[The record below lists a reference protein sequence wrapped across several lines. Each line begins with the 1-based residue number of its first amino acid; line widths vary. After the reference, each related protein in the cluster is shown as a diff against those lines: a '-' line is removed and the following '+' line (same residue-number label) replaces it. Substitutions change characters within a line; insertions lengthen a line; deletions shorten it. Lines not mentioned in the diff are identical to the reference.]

1 MKRREFPIRAVSK
14 RTGLTIDTLRA
25 WERRYKAV
33 IPGRT
38 KRGRVYSEQDIER
51 LDLLRRCTEIG
62 YSIGQIAKWD
72 NQKLEQVLSKKE
84 EKPKL
89 ENPEAIVN
97 HMLEALKQY
106 DARIL
111 DTELS
116 RIAILY
122 PPSDLV
128 RRIILPFM
136 KGVGDHWSSGHLTI
150 AQEHL
155 ASATLRNLL
164 GSLLRYYLHSDSDR
178 TLLFATP
185 KGESHEF
192 GILGAAML
200 ATSGGLEILYLGTD
214 LPSDEI
220 LNTLK
225 LTSCKAVVLGWKG
238 ASNVQQSLDEIRR
251 LSAELPQKVELWV
264 GGLDDEKLQEEL
276 KQTRAVFIPDFDSLQ
291 QHMTRLGWRG

>member
-1 MKRREFPIRAVSK
+1 MKRRDYPIRAVSK
-14 RTGLTIDTLRA
+14 QTGLSIDTLRA
-25 WERRYKAV
+25 WERRYRAV
-33 IPGRT
+33 MPGRT
-38 KRGRVYSEQDIER
+38 KRGRVYSDQDIKR
-51 LDLLRRCTEIG
+51 LELLRRCTEIG
-62 YSIGQIAKWD
+62 YSIGQIARWD
-72 NQKLEQVLSKKE
+72 NQKLQQALSKQE

-97 HMLEALKQY
+97 HMVEALKQY
-106 DARIL
+106 DSKIL
-111 DTELS
+111 DAELS

-128 RRIILPFM
+128 RRIVLPFM
-136 KGVGDHWSSGHLTI
+136 KRVGDHWSSGHLTI

-164 GSLLRYYLHSDSDR
+164 GSLFRYYLHTDSEH

-200 ATSGGLEILYLGTD
+200 AASGGLEILYLGTD
-214 LPSDEI
+214 LPSEEI

-225 LTSCKAVVLGWKG
+225 LTSCQAVVLGWKG
-238 ASNVQQSLDEIRR
+238 ASNAEQSLAEIRK
-251 LSAELPQKVELWV
+251 LSDHMPQKVGLWV
-264 GGLDDEKLQEEL
+264 GGLDDEKLRKEL
-276 KQTRAVFIPDFDSLQ
+276 KKTRAVYIPDFDSLQ
-291 QHMTRLGWRG
+291 QHMTQLGWRG